1 MLYDTAWEE
10 WSSHNFRI
18 LSGTLIKRLLNIMN
32 IIKKTALTFLIAS
45 SLGVISSSAFAEE
58 STNISE
64 TIAYVEQAL
73 ADVNKSDFSAAILH
87 LKSARLSSEL
97 ITSNEATVKQ
107 ANANVIQAQ
116 ILSKS
121 GDVQKSAEEL
131 NKALVLYKTL

>member
-1 MLYDTAWEE
+1 MIGLEKNKLLTISE
-10 WSSHNFRI
+10 SSSE
-18 LSGTLIKRLLNIMN
+18 LSLKGFLNIMN
-32 IIKKTALTFLIAS
+32 IIKKTALTFFLAS
-45 SLGVISSSAFAEE
+45 SLGVISTSAFAEE

-64 TIAYVEQAL
+64 TIAHVEQAL
-73 ADVNKSDFSAAILH
+73 ADVNKSDFSAAVLH
-87 LKSARLSSEL
+87 LKAARSSSEL
-97 ITSNEATVKQ
+97 ITSNEAIVKQ

>member
-1 MLYDTAWEE
+1 
-10 WSSHNFRI
+10 
-18 LSGTLIKRLLNIMN
+18 MN

-97 ITSNEATVKQ
+97 ITSNEAAVKQ

>member
-1 MLYDTAWEE
+1 MIF
-10 WSSHNFRI
+10 SQFFRI

-32 IIKKTALTFLIAS
+32 IIKKTALTFLITS
-45 SLGVISSSAFAEE
+45 CLGVISSSAFADEPA
-58 STNISE
+58 NISE
-64 TIAYVEQAL
+64 TITYVEKAL

-87 LKSARLSSEL
+87 LKAARLSSEL
-97 ITSNEATVKQ
+97 ITSNEAIVKQ

>member
-1 MLYDTAWEE
+1 MIF
-10 WSSHNFRI
+10 SQFFRI
-18 LSGTLIKRLLNIMN
+18 LSGTLIKRLLNIMY
-32 IIKKTALTFLIAS
+32 IIKKTALTFLITS
-45 SLGVISSSAFAEE
+45 CLGVISSSAFADEPA
-58 STNISE
+58 NISE
-64 TIAYVEQAL
+64 TITYVEKAL

-87 LKSARLSSEL
+87 LKAARLSSEL
-97 ITSNEATVKQ
+97 ITSNEAIVKQ